1 LDRSAFSGLLID
13 NLRLSTLRARPVN
26 SNVGWLLVFDG
37 LHAMNRKRVL
47 LVLAGALLF
56 AVILA
61 TVATYL
67 LNRPS
72 ERVIAQWQQPAS
84 IDYGSSKPFRF
95 IVVERDKDWNDFP
108 YTERTYN
115 IYVGDDFPYGSW
127 YRFPFY
133 YHQRE
138 VEREIKESTVEWST
152 EGVTFKAKSGEV
164 LFVPK
169 RVFAAKAS

>member
-1 LDRSAFSGLLID
+1 
-13 NLRLSTLRARPVN
+13 
-26 SNVGWLLVFDG
+26 
-37 LHAMNRKRVL
+37 MNRKRVL
-47 LVLAGALLF
+47 LLLAGALLF

-61 TVATYL
+61 AVATYL

-84 IDYGSSKPFRF
+84 IGYGSSKPFRL
-95 IVVERDKDWNDFP
+95 IVVERNKDWNDFP

-138 VEREIKESTVEWST
+138 VEREIRESTVEWSN

-169 RVFAAKAS
+169 KVFAAKGS